1 MYGFIITSS
10 CSSQTR
16 IWFINWQYFIISNL
30 HRSSN
35 FIIHVHVQV
44 NMLYLDLCPTKSCSI
59 VIKLLPFSSFTSDGK
74 QKFRSASLASWQSMG
89 SKALGKKTSCWSSL
103 ILMQDSCLS
112 NCTCM
117 IYQGT
122 SKDRLIRTLLTIF
135 LGFYFFQ
142 GN

>member
-1 MYGFIITSS
+1 MYMYICTSKYAIS
-10 CSSQTR
+10 WSVSNK
-16 IWFINWQYFIISNL
+16 ILQY
-30 HRSSN
+30 
-35 FIIHVHVQV
+35 
-44 NMLYLDLCPTKSCSI
+44 

-122 SKDRLIRTLLTIF
+122 SKDKAYKNSSYNFSRILFSSRQLIFFGLSINILM
-135 LGFYFFQ
+135 YFPNFRSA
-142 GN
+142 